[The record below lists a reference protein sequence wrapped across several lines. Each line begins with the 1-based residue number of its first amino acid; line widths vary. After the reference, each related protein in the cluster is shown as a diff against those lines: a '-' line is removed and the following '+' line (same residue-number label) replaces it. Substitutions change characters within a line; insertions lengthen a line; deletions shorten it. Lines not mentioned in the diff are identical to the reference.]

1 MKQNLYKIKILTLIL
16 AFTIILLLFIINRKS
31 NNIFLTKKDSKNVI
45 INSKYF
51 SFFNKNDFKLRNCK
65 NINDCQIKYENDLL
79 EWNQLEK
86 NKIKNI
92 LNKNIPKLKK
102 YHNIYS
108 NIKLIKS
115 GDYIENGLPHTRL
128 DTIVIPKKHLDVEYY
143 DFFSLIAHEQF
154 HIFQRFNPELFN
166 DFYINSWN
174 LLHLKHIPKKI
185 MDISRG
191 NPDALPDKMWGF
203 KVEENKYILPI
214 CVYLKNS
221 NKITDTKNIYFSYRI
236 ENGKE
241 FFYRLNEELEKFNT
255 LASNKKYISYF
266 GEYNS
271 NYYHPNEISASLFE
285 ILVECELEKKTIP
298 KIPAIIK
305 LEKFLN

>member
-1 MKQNLYKIKILTLIL
+1 MLALIL
-16 AFTIILLLFIINRKS
+16 LFTIILLIFLLKNKS
-31 NNIFLTKKDSKNVI
+31 NNLFLTKNESKDI
-45 INSKYF
+45 IKNSKYF
-51 SFFNKNDFKLRNCK
+51 YFFNQNDYKLRNCN
-65 NINDCQIKYENDLL
+65 NIKDCQVKYENDLL

-86 NKIKNI
+86 KSIENI
-92 LNKNIPKLKK
+92 LNKNIPKLTK
-102 YHNIYS
+102 YQNIFS

-154 HIFQRFNPELFN
+154 HIFQRYNPELFN
-166 DFYINSWN
+166 KFYINSWN

-203 KVEENKYILPI
+203 KVERNEYILPV

-221 NKITDTKNIYFSYRI
+221 NKITDTKNVYFSYRI
-236 ENGKE
+236 KNGNE
-241 FFYRLNEELEKFNT
+241 DFYKLNEELEKFNILST
-255 LASNKKYISYF
+255 HQKYISYF

-285 ILVECELEKKTIP
+285 ILVECELEKKDIP
-298 KIPAIIK
+298 
-305 LEKFLN
+305 